1 MRHFRVVPL
10 AVLLALPSVAW
21 AGGTAVVTPL
31 VDAGVGP
38 KVTGNFT
45 SLVSSE
51 LDFSGVYDTVNELE
65 SAPASLNAS
74 CLTSTSCLGGIA
86 KSNGAEAVLA
96 GSIAPGGAGLK
107 VNLVLYDAKKNAI
120 VRKKSWDIA
129 ADVATAA
136 SMAPKMVKEMN
147 GQGSA
152 TVAEKEDAETAKAAA
167 AFAED
172 EEEGFDFED
181 EPSSDVKGKTKFTVE
196 SKSTA
201 LEDAVDEE
209 EEAERA
215 AQEAAAAAAAKKK
228 ADAEAKARADA
239 EARAKAEAAAK
250 AKADAEARAKAEA
263 AAKAKA
269 EAEARAKA
277 DAAAKAKAEAEAKA
291 RASAAE
297 PEEEEDLD
305 AQLAA
310 FSFGGGASGGIVI
323 DEGEEEAE
331 EDEEESSSSGGTF
344 SSRYSGSSSSSS
356 KSTASKSTPT
366 KSTSSKST
374 TSRVVE
380 EEDEDEPEDDDY
392 ALDEEEAE
400 EEEEEEPAPRKSKS
414 YDDDEDDEESSS
426 SKSFSSRYS
435 SRADEEEEEAP
446 RSSTKSKSYDE
457 DEDDDSS
464 SSRARVDDEERARF
478 GVAARAGYSRYG
490 DLNFINYGVE
500 AEIPVA
506 AKVLLMIGIEGAS
519 TNRGYTEEEKAAI
532 AETYGVDPSQV
543 QDWNAVLPINFG
555 VVYKATG
562 SKVQPY
568 IGADGVAVMYT
579 ANPDF
584 AFGGRL
590 RTGVDFL
597 VADNFGFNLDLA
609 LGVLAGSEF
618 DAIQPGLPELGFYPE
633 IGGGTVLLF

>member
-1 MRHFRVVPL
+1 MRRFRVVPL

-21 AGGTAVVTPL
+21 AGSTALVTPL

-51 LDFSGVYDTVNELE
+51 LDFSGAYDTVNELS

-74 CLTSTSCLGGIA
+74 CLSSTSCLGGIA
-86 KSNGAEAVLA
+86 KSNDADAVLA

-107 VNLVLYDAKKNAI
+107 INLVLYDANKNAI

-147 GQGSA
+147 GQSSK
-152 TVAEKEDAETAKAAA
+152 TVAEKEDAEAAAAAA
-167 AFAED
+167 AFADD
-172 EEEGFDFED
+172 EEEGFDFEV
-181 EPSSDVKGKTKFTVE
+181 EPSSAVKGKTRFTVE
-196 SKSTA
+196 SKSAA

-215 AQEAAAAAAAKKK
+215 ADQAAAAAAAKKK
-228 ADAEAKARADA
+228 ADAEAKA
-239 EARAKAEAAAK
+239 KAEAAAK
-250 AKADAEARAKAEA
+250 AKADAEAKAKADAAAKARAEA
-263 AAKAKA
+263 EAKAKADATAKAKA
-269 EAEARAKA
+269 EAEARAR
-277 DAAAKAKAEAEAKA
+277 AAA
-291 RASAAE
+291 R

-310 FSFGGGASGGIVI
+310 FSFGGGGTSGIII
-323 DEGEEEAE
+323 DEGDDE
-331 EDEEESSSSGGTF
+331 EEESSSSSGTF

-356 KSTASKSTPT
+356 KSSASTSTST
-366 KSTSSKST
+366 KSTSSRTT

-380 EEDEDEPEDDDY
+380 ED
-392 ALDEEEAE
+392 DEEEDDFALDADE
-400 EEEEEEPAPRKSKS
+400 DYEPAPRKSTS
-414 YDDDEDDEESSS
+414 SSS
-426 SKSFSSRYS
+426 SKYKSYDEDEDASTSESFSSRYS
-435 SRADEEEEEAP
+435 SRADEDDEDEVP
-446 RSSTKSKSYDE
+446 RSSSRSRS
-457 DEDDDSS
+457 DDDDGDDRSS
-464 SSRARVDDEERARF
+464 TRARVDDDEHARF

-490 DLNFINYGVE
+490 DLNFVNYGVE
-500 AEIPVA
+500 AAIPVA
-506 AKVLLMIGIEGAS
+506 TKVLLMIGIEGAS

-543 QDWNAVLPINFG
+543 QDWNAVLPIDLG
-555 VVYKATG
+555 MVYRATG
-562 SKVQPY
+562 NAVQPY

-609 LGVLAGSEF
+609 LGVLTGSEF

-633 IGGGTVLLF
+633 ISGGTVLLF

>member
-21 AGGTAVVTPL
+21 AGGTALVTPL

-45 SLVSSE
+45 SLISSE
-51 LDFSGVYDTVNELE
+51 LDFSGVYDTVNELS

-74 CLTSTSCLGGIA
+74 CLSSTSCLGGIA
-86 KSNGAEAVLA
+86 KSNGADAVLA

-107 VNLVLYDAKKNAI
+107 INMVLYDAKKNAI

-152 TVAEKEDAETAKAAA
+152 SVAEKEDAETAAAAA
-167 AFAED
+167 AFADD

-181 EPSSDVKGKTKFTVE
+181 EPSSSVKGKTKFTVE
-196 SKSTA
+196 SKSAA

-228 ADAEAKARADA
+228 ADAEAKA
-239 EARAKAEAAAK
+239 KAEAGAK
-250 AKADAEARAKAEA
+250 
-263 AAKAKA
+263 
-269 EAEARAKA
+269 AKA

-291 RASAAE
+291 KADAAAKAKAEAEAKAKADAAAKAKADAEARARAAAE

-310 FSFGGGASGGIVI
+310 FSFGGGGSGGIVI
-323 DEGEEEAE
+323 GEGDDEDE
-331 EDEEESSSSGGTF
+331 EEESSSSGGTF
-344 SSRYSGSSSSSS
+344 SSRYSGTSNSSS
-356 KSTASKSTPT
+356 KSSASKSTPS
-366 KSTSSKST
+366 KSTSSKTT

-380 EEDEDEPEDDDY
+380 EDDEEEDDY
-392 ALDEEEAE
+392 ALDEEEE
-400 EEEEEEPAPRKSKS
+400 DEPAPRKSTSSSSSKSKS
-414 YDDDEDDEESSS
+414 YDEDEEEEASS

-435 SRADEEEEEAP
+435 SRADEDDEDEAP
-446 RSSTKSKSYDE
+446 RSSTKSKSYD
-457 DEDDDSS
+457 DDDDRS
-464 SSRARVDDEERARF
+464 SSRARVDDEEHARF

-490 DLNFINYGVE
+490 DLNFVNYGVE

-562 SKVQPY
+562 NKVQPY